1 MNQSNSTEEKL
12 AILEKR
18 LNQTIQSRKQ
28 LEDEYQHDWT
38 HFSNMLTQLSYA
50 CGGLDQNLDNALTK
64 LRGLLQRN
72 SGMELLKPVMTESE
86 AHIQSVANQVQ
97 RNLKD
102 AHEVTFATLNWLLKQ
117 PNLSK
122 SARSELQRIIE
133 LSQSQHV
140 SIMHYMPLMIT
151 LLNYC
156 QRLGS
161 DIVSAPE
168 QQSQAHQK
176 IVLKLITQLEFNG
189 STEQQ
194 LNLIAR
200 KLKGKLDNTELLSV
214 LVNLLETI
222 IDGVSLERQSAQN
235 FLLEISQTLGVVQGT
250 LNQSVNER
258 GHYESENSSLNEQLQ
273 SNVDRLNA
281 SVQSAQH
288 LETLKQ
294 EVASHLCQLNE
305 TLKEKLALEEHERQ
319 HFERT
324 TAKLSSK
331 LTHFEQQVHHYK
343 QKLAEQKFKSLQ
355 DSLTKLP
362 NRAALEERMRVE
374 EQRFKRTKEPV
385 SIAVLDLDFFKRIN
399 DNFGHSAGDK
409 TLQVIASM
417 LRKAVNES
425 DFVCRY
431 GGEEFV
437 VLFPNTP
444 IADAQARLEKACER
458 IRNIPFKFRSE
469 DIRITVSVGIAEL
482 QQVNQSL
489 TSLFETA
496 DNALYEAKKTGR
508 NKIVLA
514 SAVSN

>member
-1 MNQSNSTEEKL
+1 MNQSNSAEEKL

-50 CGGLDQNLDNALTK
+50 CGGLDQNLDNSLTK

-72 SGMELLKPVMTESE
+72 SGMEQLKPVMAESE
-86 AHIQSVANQVQ
+86 THIQSVTHRVQ
-97 RNLKD
+97 RNLK
-102 AHEVTFATLNWLLKQ
+102 ASHEATLEAIGWLKKQ
-117 PNLSK
+117 PALNQD
-122 SARSELQRIIE
+122 ARAELQRIIDSTE
-133 LSQSQHV
+133 SQHV
-140 SIMHYMPLMIT
+140 SVMHYIPLLIS
-151 LLNYC
+151 LLKYC
-156 QRLGS
+156 QRLGH
-161 DIVSAPE
+161 DIVE
-168 QQSQAHQK
+168 QPKQDYSQEQK
-176 IVLKLITQLEFNG
+176 IVVKLIAQLEFTG

-194 LNLIAR
+194 LIALTR
-200 KLKGKLDNTELLSV
+200 QFKGKLTATELLTAMVS
-214 LVNLLETI
+214 LLETI
-222 IDGVSLERQSAQN
+222 IDGVNLERQSAQN
-235 FLLEISQTLGVVQGT
+235 FLLEISQTLGAVQGT
-250 LNQSVNER
+250 LSQSVQER
-258 GHYESENSSLNEQLQ
+258 SHYEKDNSTLNQQLK
-273 SNVDRLNA
+273 SNVDELNA
-281 SVQSAQH
+281 SVQGAQH

-294 EVASHLCQLNE
+294 EVAGHLNRLNE
-305 TLKEKLALEEHERQ
+305 TLQEKLALENKERQ
-319 HFERT
+319 QFERT
-324 TAKLSSK
+324 TSKLTSK

-362 NRAALEERMRVE
+362 NRAALEERMSVE
-374 EQRFKRTKEPV
+374 EQRFKRTREPL
-385 SIAVLDLDFFKRIN
+385 SIAVLDIDFFKRIN

-417 LRKAVNES
+417 LRKAVNEA

-437 VLFPNTP
+437 ILFPNTS
-444 IADAQARLEKACER
+444 ITDAQARLEKACDR

-489 TSLFETA
+489 TSLFDAA
-496 DNALYEAKKTGR
+496 DKALYEAKRTGR

-514 SAVSN
+514 SAVSD